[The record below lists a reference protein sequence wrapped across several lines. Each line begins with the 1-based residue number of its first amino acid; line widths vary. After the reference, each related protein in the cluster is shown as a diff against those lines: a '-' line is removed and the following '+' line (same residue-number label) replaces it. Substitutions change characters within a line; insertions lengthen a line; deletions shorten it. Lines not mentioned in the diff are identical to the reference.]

1 MEVKD
6 NAFVDE
12 ERIFNALE
20 NADLREE
27 HILDI
32 LAKAKECKGLTQEEV
47 ACLLKLTDKKL
58 LQKLYETAG
67 YVKNKIYGKRLV
79 FFAPMYVSNI
89 CANNCLYCGFR
100 CENKELERIC
110 LDEDGVVAETNALL
124 KEGHKRVLVV
134 AGEHPKYS
142 GVEYICKTVE
152 AVYSAKYNGIG
163 IRRVNVNCAPLSIE
177 DYKQVKS
184 VGIGTYQIFQ
194 ETYHYDSYMKYHVSG
209 AKRNMA
215 NRLTG
220 LDRAIEAGID
230 DVGIGPLFGLYDFK
244 FEVLATLQ
252 HCEHL
257 NELYNIGP
265 HTISVPRLEPA
276 LNAPVANNIPY
287 PVTEN
292 DMRKIV
298 SIFRVAVP
306 YTGMILSTRE
316 RPEFRNE
323 LINLGISQISAGSR
337 VGPGEYSKAEGL
349 EERKDQFHLAD
360 ERTLSQMIDMLMEGE
375 FIPSFC
381 TACYRRGRT
390 GEAFMKHA
398 KEGDIHEM
406 CLPNALLSFREY
418 LYDFA
423 KDDAK
428 AKGYAIIDKQVDN
441 LPENMRNTVKKLI
454 ANIDKGEK
462 DQYI

>member
-1 MEVKD
+1 M
-6 NAFVDE
+6 DE

-20 NADLREE
+20 NADLCEE
-27 HILDI
+27 HITDI
-32 LAKAKECKGLTQEEV
+32 LEKSKDGKGISIEEA
-47 ACLLKLTDKKL
+47 ACLIKLTDKKL
-58 LQKLYETAG
+58 LNKLYETAG
-67 YVKNKIYGKRLV
+67 YLKNKIYGKRLV

-100 CENKELERIC
+100 CENKDLERIC
-110 LDEDGVVAETNALL
+110 LDEEGVAGETMALL

-142 GVEYICKTVE
+142 GVEYIEKTVN
-152 AVYSAKYNGIG
+152 AVYSAKYNGVG
-163 IRRVNVNCAPLSIE
+163 IRRVNVNCAPLSVE
-177 DYKQVKS
+177 DYKRVKAC
-184 VGIGTYQIFQ
+184 GIGTYQIFQ

-209 AKRNMA
+209 TKRNMA

-230 DVGIGPLFGLYDFK
+230 DVGIGALYGLYDYK
-244 FEVLATLQ
+244 FETLAVLE
-252 HCEHL
+252 HCDHL
-257 NELYNIGP
+257 NELFNIGP

-287 PVTEN
+287 PVTQD

-298 SIFRVAVP
+298 SVFRVAVP
-306 YTGMILSTRE
+306 YTGIILSTRE
-316 RPEFRNE
+316 TPEFRNE
-323 LINLGISQISAGSR
+323 LINLGVSQISAGSR

-349 EERKDQFHLAD
+349 VERKDQFHVGD

-390 GEAFMKHA
+390 GEEFMKFA
-398 KEGDIHEM
+398 KEGEIHQM

-418 LYDFA
+418 LYDFGSEE
-423 KDDAK
+423 AK
-428 AKGYAIIDKQVDN
+428 AKGNKIIDKQVEE
-441 LPENMRNTVKKLI
+441 LPENMKNTVKKLI
-454 ANIDKGEK
+454 ANIDNGEK